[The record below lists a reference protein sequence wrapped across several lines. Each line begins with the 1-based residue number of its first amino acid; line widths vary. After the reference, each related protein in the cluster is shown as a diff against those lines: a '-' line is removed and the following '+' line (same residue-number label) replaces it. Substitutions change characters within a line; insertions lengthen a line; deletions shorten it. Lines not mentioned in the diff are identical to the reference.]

1 MPADASEVRR
11 QLEPVLTGEAQTS
24 AETLG
29 HIDYH
34 DYVDR
39 FAQWLTREGD
49 ASTAVQVMDG
59 LIETLE
65 KRGVRANVLAAIRQ
79 ERDSLNPSS

>member
-1 MPADASEVRR
+1 VRR
-11 QLEPVLTGEAQTS
+11 QLEPVLSGEAQLA

-39 FAQWLTREGD
+39 FAQWLADEGD
-49 ASTAVQVMDG
+49 VGTAAKIMDG
-59 LIETLE
+59 LLETLE
-65 KRGVRANVLAAIRQ
+65 KRGVRADVLAAISK
-79 ERDSLNPSS
+79 ERDAYRKSAQAE